1 MERKKVAYMGCLGL
15 IGVITTEFGVIGI
28 LPQLAAH
35 YQISIEVAGLLLSAF
50 AIVIA
55 LAGPFMTLFM
65 SGYNRKHMMALSL
78 AVFLFTGIVSALSP
92 PFWLLL
98 LVRMLPAFLQPVY
111 ISTAIAAA
119 TNGVDKKEEHQMM
132 AIVLG
137 GIGIATV
144 TTVPFA
150 TYIADELHGWNYSF
164 VVQAVVSL
172 LALTGILTGL
182 PSMPV
187 PERKTYGKQLK
198 ILKKPGFLISSLVVL
213 LMNAAMFTTY
223 SYFADYLGRVNGMEP
238 KMISSMLLL
247 FGVMGVL
254 GNFVAG
260 KALSKSLTMTTA
272 FFLAGLAL
280 VAAGIYYSAS
290 LSSVG
295 TILLIGIWGFLHTPC
310 FLTGQAYMIATA
322 TEASEFANSLSI
334 SFGNLGIAIG
344 TAVSGVVI
352 AGYGIHNAPWAMLG
366 FSAFALLMMWVKAL
380 PVFDKRRS

>member
-1 MERKKVAYMGCLGL
+1 MKKVAYIGCLGL
-15 IGVITTEFGVIGI
+15 IGVITTEFGIIGI
-28 LPQLAAH
+28 LPQLAKH
-35 YQISIEVAGLLLSAF
+35 YQVNIEIAGLLLSAF
-50 AIVIA
+50 AIIIA
-55 LAGPFMTLFM
+55 LAGPFMTLLM
-65 SGYNRKHMMALSL
+65 SGYNRKYMMALSL

-92 PFWLLL
+92 PFWLLM

-119 TNGVDKKEEHQMM
+119 TNGTDKKEEHQMM

-144 TTVPFA
+144 TTVPCA
-150 TYIADELHGWNYSF
+150 TYIADELQGWNYSF
-164 VVQAVVSL
+164 VVQAIVSL
-172 LALTGILTGL
+172 LALTGILTLL

-187 PERKTYGKQLK
+187 LERKTYGKQLK

-223 SYFADYLGRVNGMEP
+223 SYFAGYLGKVNGMEP

-247 FGVMGVL
+247 FGVMGVI

-260 KALSKSLTMTTA
+260 KALGKSLNATTA

-280 VAAGIYYSAS
+280 VAMGIYYSGS
-290 LSSVG
+290 LPAG
-295 TILLIGIWGFLHTPC
+295 ATILLIGIWGFLHTPC

-344 TAVSGVVI
+344 TAVSGMVI

-366 FSAFALLMMWVKAL
+366 FSAFALLMMWVKEL
-380 PVFDKRRS
+380 PVFYKRRS